1 MGNRKPQ
8 QVWGKRS
15 AEFYADLQGKKVRV
29 STVTGKVY
37 SGVLVGVDTYDL
49 IIRQDSGL
57 EVLITKGSVVYVH
70 RA

>member
-1 MGNRKPQ
+1 MSNRKPQ

-15 AEFYADLQGKKVRV
+15 AEFYADLQGKRV
-29 STVTGKVY
+29 NVAVTTGKVY
-37 SGVLVGVDTYDL
+37 AGVLVGVDTYDL

-57 EVLITKGSVVYVH
+57 ELLIPKGSVVYVC